1 MKEFI
6 QSKTF
11 KIIAVIVGVFLV
23 AVISLGV
30 GVAVGLHKAKFSN
43 DFGKNYEQ
51 NFMGSRFNDGR
62 GMMGGENRGGMM
74 GGASGF
80 FGGIMRQF
88 EGRDFRNGYGL
99 TGTIISITDNNIVI
113 KDRDNKEN
121 TVAVSD
127 QTLIKS
133 QRDNLKLSDLK
144 VNDQIVVMGNPGDNG
159 VVNASLIRVFNN
171 NQTN

>member
-11 KIIAVIVGVFLV
+11 KIIAAIVGVFLV
-23 AVISLGV
+23 AAISLGV
-30 GVAVGLHKAKFSN
+30 GVAVGLHKARFSS

-62 GMMGGENRGGMM
+62 GMMNGNNRGGGMM
-74 GGASGF
+74 GNASGF
-80 FGGIMRQF
+80 FGGMMRNL
-88 EGRDFRNGYGL
+88 EGRDLRNGYGIA
-99 TGTIISITDNNIVI
+99 GTILSITDNNIII

-121 TVAVSD
+121 TVAVSA

-133 QRDNLKLSDLK
+133 RGADLK
-144 VNDQIVVMGNPGDNG
+144 ITDLKQNDQVVVMGNPGDNG
-159 VVNASLIRVFNN
+159 VINASLIRVFNN
-171 NQTN
+171 